1 LAGAPAH
8 ASGFFLRT
16 FQENECFGQA
26 PDDRRASIML
36 GAYCAF
42 HRVMFFRSP
51 HQTRT
56 SAVPEAAL
64 GLLNWAAFRIAS
76 SSIEFGS
83 RFHCLKEARMVG
95 NRQIL
100 FVAILGMSGFASV
113 VSIAQPVSREQDIG
127 DLRLGQRIK
136 VDDGTCPAGEIKEIS
151 GTRMTSNGI
160 VRSQKCIPRV
170 GPRQK

>member
-1 LAGAPAH
+1 MA
-8 ASGFFLRT
+8 
-16 FQENECFGQA
+16 
-26 PDDRRASIML
+26 
-36 GAYCAF
+36 
-42 HRVMFFRSP
+42 
-51 HQTRT
+51 
-56 SAVPEAAL
+56 
-64 GLLNWAAFRIAS
+64 
-76 SSIEFGS
+76 
-83 RFHCLKEARMVG
+83 G

-113 VSIAQPVSREQDIG
+113 GSTAQPVSREQDIG

-136 VDDGTCPAGEIKEIS
+136 VDDGTCPAGQIKEIS